1 MEVRAFELSELIEG
15 RSQSGDSWLE
25 FLRVPSLSMGL
36 YVLPAGG
43 NDPQTPHD
51 EDEVYHVVSGRA
63 VLQVA
68 GRDQPVQAGSTVFV
82 AQKVEHHFHSIDE
95 ELTALVFFA
104 PAETDVAPD

>member
-43 NDPQTPHD
+43 NDSQTPHN
-51 EDEVYHVVSGRA
+51 EDEVYYVVSGRA
-63 VLQVA
+63 VLQVR
-68 GRDQPVQAGSTVFV
+68 GRRPLRRGKEPRHPPGLGQLQP
-82 AQKVEHHFHSIDE
+82 
-95 ELTALVFFA
+95 
-104 PAETDVAPD
+104 